1 MAPIN
6 LLCKDFLKSL
16 LLVDERRRQ
25 RDPAE
30 VGGDSHP
37 VQSTSKPSGDKDQDQ
52 EDDESGSDSE
62 ASGKQ
67 RVKLAARKAALEAIE
82 RAKMRPATR
91 TEQLGQDDKL
101 RKLLEEGVEIEFWA
115 GGAGVAWSGAKVS
128 TFITFNKF
136 WLYISKW
143 EGTFLG
149 IGLKEGP
156 CFNL

>member
-1 MAPIN
+1 MEIFLSLQIFPQIVGSSAHMMAPIN

-25 RDPAE
+25 RDPVEGAE
-30 VGGDSHP
+30 PHP
-37 VQSTSKPSGDKDQDQ
+37 VQSTSKPNGDNGQDQ

-67 RVKLAARKAALEAIE
+67 RVKLAARKATLEAID

-101 RKLLEEGVEIEFWA
+101 RTLLEERVEIEFW
-115 GGAGVAWSGAKVS
+115 GGSWCCLEWSES
-128 TFITFNKF
+128 E
-136 WLYISKW
+136 YI
-143 EGTFLG
+143 
-149 IGLKEGP
+149 
-156 CFNL
+156 